1 MKKIDVLEVGKYAL
15 LGTSLFLIYKLFRGT
30 GLIKTASEEADENK
44 VKDIDAGKFEPLSPN
59 LWKTLKS
66 KYPKNGVMLLKQS
79 ETNKYIYD
87 IFRSSV
93 PLLPANK
100 DRIFGVF
107 NQLKYQSQVSW
118 IADQFQ
124 KKYNKDLNTFL
135 NIGYGRAFN
144 DDDKKRLY
152 NIISA
157 LPLGIQDLKTKKI
170 IL

>member
-1 MKKIDVLEVGKYAL
+1 MKKLNPIEIGKYAL
-15 LGTSLFLIYKLFRGT
+15 LGTGLFLIYKLFRGT
-30 GLIKTASEEADENK
+30 GLIKTASEEADDKK
-44 VKDIDAGKFEPLSPN
+44 VEDIDAGKFEPLNPK
-59 LWKTLKS
+59 LWQQLKS
-66 KYPKNGVMLLKQS
+66 KYPKNGVMLLKQGQ
-79 ETNKYIYD
+79 TNKYIYD
-87 IFRSSV
+87 LFRSNVSI
-93 PLLPANK
+93 LPANK

-135 NIGYGRAFN
+135 NIGLTGAFN